1 MKLIF
6 YNEIIKND
14 QILFWAYVISMIV
27 IIILAIIF
35 VRKELKK
42 WA

>member
-42 WA
+42 